1 MKYYIFAYDT
11 KSCIDYRIQNSSI
24 KTKLILYYPD
34 VFYLSFCK
42 DLIKKKLKVCDVS
55 ENIGLF
61 PIFSLENNIFAG
73 YWIVDPVAKILD
85 FLRILQNLDESNN
98 SFFRN

>member
-42 DLIKKKLKVCDVS
+42 DLIKKKAKSMRRIRKYRSLP
-55 ENIGLF
+55 NIY
-61 PIFSLENNIFAG
+61 SRE
-73 YWIVDPVAKILD
+73 
-85 FLRILQNLDESNN
+85 
-98 SFFRN
+98 